1 MHKSLFPTIIAPGI
15 EFRITNTEVQ
25 WQRKIRSQQISLLP
39 ADNLSFLEKE
49 KQSCT
54 VRAST
59 RWFLLGEVLQ
69 GVYKHHPRVINPLPA
84 LMGTARHKV
93 KVWSGASRVW
103 NTGTWKVN
111 MVLSWQGSVP
121 LLWDTAGQPVVLV
134 PYHRPSSFRVLQV
147 RGRNQNSGYHL
158 GSGYLPR
165 LTNQYPVYV
174 WIDYGINVTISNPQ
188 LSRITLWMSK
198 YSMIKCC

>member
-1 MHKSLFPTIIAPGI
+1 MHKSLFPTIIASGI

-69 GVYKHHPRVINPLPA
+69 GVYKHHPPVSLTPCQ
-84 LMGTARHKV
+84 
-93 KVWSGASRVW
+93 
-103 NTGTWKVN
+103 
-111 MVLSWQGSVP
+111 LSWAPPGTRLRSGQELQGCETLGLGKWTWCYPGSVP